1 MKRERKRRYYEEVN
15 YWESMTDAL
24 VGLLLC
30 VLLIVLLLILYL
42 MRIPNEE
49 YLDDTMGTSY
59 AEYNDKD
66 DGGGNYGN
74 AEPDRSEGDTWGH
87 GDGEHDEQQ
96 TGGGGGPG
104 IDAAPYEDPDPGA
117 GEGQGLDKAA
127 VYVQVVDG
135 ETGRTI
141 KQKGMEYELYS
152 MGDALQTLSVYYPT
166 RIDYTD
172 YETDGDGVF
181 YLPEK
186 IFLGSYYLHDLT
198 TVEGYD
204 TANQTPFTVERSY
217 DWDDPY
223 VVSVELYPSRSIIR
237 VQLKDQ
243 DSGAKLG
250 GASFQ
255 VVAAQNITTKDG
267 TTRYT
272 AGQLVDTITLDEQ
285 GYGES
290 VPLYLG
296 TYRLQQS
303 IVPAQY
309 AEIAELPEV
318 TLQKRS
324 GDAQPPLTQLS
335 EQKTTVNLALVDALY
350 RGNGLAGVDF
360 LLSVSGGTSRR
371 LTTDA
376 EGRIELTGM
385 EAGTTYR
392 LRQVNALEHY
402 EKDATEYTLRVDN
415 RGLINGQ
422 AVTDMTIT
430 NTIIRVAV
438 GVKDKL
444 FRGLVS
450 DVNVAL
456 FDSDGTLVKAWNSS
470 ALEQVIEG
478 LEPGEYTLV
487 MNGRQQ
493 SARQILVQQTAD
505 QQGFYLEQWTTAD
518 VGLLAGVAALLIA
531 AAVLLRWVLRKKKQA
546 QQKES
551 D

>member
-1 MKRERKRRYYEEVN
+1 MKKQRKSRYYDEVN

-30 VLLIVLLLILYL
+30 ILLIVLLLILYL
-42 MRIPNEE
+42 VRIPDEE
-49 YLDDTMGTSY
+49 YKDDTLGTSY
-59 AEYNDKD
+59 AKYNDND
-66 DGGGNYGN
+66 AGGGNYGN
-74 AEPDRSEGDTWGH
+74 AEPD
-87 GDGEHDEQQ
+87 HDEGNTWDHDDGKYDELQ
-96 TGGGGGPG
+96 TGGGGGGPG
-104 IDAAPYEDPDPGA
+104 VDAAPYEDPDPGA

-152 MGDALQTLSVYYPT
+152 SADALQTLSVYYPT
-166 RIDYTD
+166 KIDYTD
-172 YETDGDGVF
+172 YETDADGVF

-204 TANQTPFTVERSY
+204 TANQTPFTVDRSY

-255 VVAAQNITTKDG
+255 VVAAQNITTRDG

-272 AGQLVDTITLDEQ
+272 AGQLVDTIMVDDQ

-296 TYRLQQS
+296 SYRLQQNA
-303 IVPAQY
+303 VPAQY

-324 GDAQPPLTQLS
+324 DDAQAPLTQLS

-350 RGNGLAGVDF
+350 RGSGLAGVDF
-360 LLSVSGGTSRR
+360 TLSASGGASRR

-376 EGRIELTGM
+376 EGRIALTGL

-392 LRQVNALEHY
+392 LRQVNTLEHY
-402 EKDATEYTLRVDN
+402 EKDTTEYTLRVDN
-415 RGLINGQ
+415 RGLIDGQ
-422 AVTDMTIT
+422 AVTELTLT
-430 NTIIRVAV
+430 NTILRIGV
-438 GVKDKL
+438 GVKDKI
-444 FRGLVS
+444 FRNLVS
-450 DVNVAL
+450 DENVAL
-456 FDSDGTLVKAWNSS
+456 YDAEGTLVKAWNST

-487 MNGRQQ
+487 LNGREQ
-493 SARQILVQQTAD
+493 SALQILVQQTAD
-505 QQGFYLEQWTTAD
+505 QQNFYLDQWTTTD
-518 VGLLAGVAALLIA
+518 IGLLAGGAAALIA
-531 AAVLLRWVLRKKKQA
+531 AAVLLGWLIQKKRSKRK
-546 QQKES
+546 EGE
-551 D
+551 